1 MRTVRLLVVSMVFAA
16 MFAVSALAQAAPT
29 GKVGLINTY
38 AFSDSKGGITKYVAQ
53 LSKLSAE
60 FKPDET
66 KLNTM
71 VKQIQA
77 LETEITNL
85 RKQMA
90 VKNSPISPATVQP
103 KVDRYN
109 KLKRDF
115 KFQQED
121 VQARVESRRKV
132 LVNPILAD
140 IMNSMQT
147 FAKQKGYSVILDG
160 AKLQESGILMA
171 FDQKTDVTKEFIAYY
186 NTKPAGTAT
195 K

>member
-16 MFAVSALAQAAPT
+16 VFAVSALAQSAS

-38 AFSDSKGGITKYVAQ
+38 AFADTKGGITKYVAQ
-53 LSKLSAE
+53 LNKLSAE

-66 KLNTM
+66 KLNNL
-71 VKQIQA
+71 VKQLQA
-77 LETEITNL
+77 LEKEIQNL
-85 RKQMA
+85 QKQMQ
-90 VKNSPISPATVQP
+90 VKGSPISAKTVQP

-132 LVNPILAD
+132 LVNPILSD
-140 IMNSMQT
+140 IMKSMQA

-186 NTKPAGTAT
+186 NARPAGTAT

>member
-16 MFAVSALAQAAPT
+16 LFAVSALAQGASS

-38 AFSDSKGGITKYVAQ
+38 AFADTKGGITKYVAQ
-53 LSKLSAE
+53 LNKLSAE

-66 KLNTM
+66 KLNSL
-71 VKQIQA
+71 VKQLQA
-77 LETEITNL
+77 LKVEIQNL
-85 RKQMA
+85 QKQMA
-90 VKNSPISPATVQP
+90 VKGSPISSSTVAP
-103 KVDRYN
+103 KVDRYK
-109 KLKRDF
+109 KLERDF

-132 LVNPILAD
+132 LVSPILVD

-160 AKLQESGILMA
+160 AKMQESGILMA
-171 FDQKTDVTKEFIAYY
+171 FDKKTDVTKEFIAYY

>member
-1 MRTVRLLVVSMVFAA
+1 MRTVRLLVVSM
-16 MFAVSALAQAAPT
+16 MFTAIMAIAALAQAPT
-29 GKVGLINTY
+29 LKVGLINTY
-38 AFSDSKGGITKYVAQ
+38 AFADEKEGITKYVAQ
-53 LSKLSAE
+53 LDKLSAE

-66 KLNTM
+66 KLNNL
-71 VKQIQA
+71 VKQLQG
-77 LETEITNL
+77 LETEIQNL
-85 RKQMA
+85 QKQA
-90 VKNSPISPATVQP
+90 ATPNSPIGASTIQP
-103 KVDRYN
+103 KLEQYE

-132 LVNPILAD
+132 LVSPILAD

-171 FDQKTDVTKEFIAYY
+171 FDQNTDVTKEFIAYY

>member
-1 MRTVRLLVVSMVFAA
+1 MVFAA
-16 MFAVSALAQAAPT
+16 LFAVSAFAQAASS

-38 AFSDSKGGITKYVAQ
+38 AFADDKGGITKYVAQ
-53 LSKLSAE
+53 LNKLSAE

-66 KLNTM
+66 KLNTL
-71 VKQIQA
+71 VKELQG
-77 LETEITNL
+77 LETEIQNL
-85 RKQMA
+85 QKQA
-90 VKNSPISPATVQP
+90 QTPNSPIGASTIQP

-147 FAKQKGYSVILDG
+147 FAKQQGYSVILDG